1 MYVDIRW
8 IKLSVN
14 WYKSDDIQLIRK
26 LPDGDSIAL
35 MFVMLLAMA
44 GDRNQAGYIPYSEE
58 DIAAL
63 LDMPLN
69 TVRMAM
75 KAMESRGMVDFDDG
89 IFHVTNWDKYQN
101 VDGMEKIKEQNRIR
115 KQNQREREKQKA
127 LAAAQQPALPEPEV
141 KEPVVATIQLIQR
154 DGQYEITESEY
165 RKFCEL
171 YPAIDVMQEIRKM
184 IGWCDTNPSNRKTKK
199 GIRRFI
205 NSWLSRAQ
213 DRAPRVEKRQEEYV
227 PPVIRDE
234 SIEDW
239 N

>member
-1 MYVDIRW
+1 MYVDIKW
-8 IKLSVN
+8 VKLAVN

-26 LPDGDSIAL
+26 LPEGDSVAL

-44 GDRNQAGYIPYSEE
+44 GDRNEGGYIPYSEE
-58 DIAAL
+58 DLAAL
-63 LDMPLN
+63 LDFDLA
-69 TVRMAM
+69 TVRMGL
-75 KAMESRGMVDFDDG
+75 KAMESRQMIDFDDG
-89 IFHVTNWDKYQN
+89 LFHVTNWDKYQS

-115 KQNQREREKQKA
+115 KANQRERQRA
-127 LAAAQQPALPEPEV
+127 LAAAAAAPALPEPEI
-141 KEPVVATIQLIQR
+141 KESIVATIPLIKR

-165 RKFCEL
+165 QKYCEL

-184 IGWCDTNPSNRKTKK
+184 IGWCDTNPSNRKTKT

-213 DRAPRVEKRQEEYV
+213 DRAPRVEKRREEYI
-227 PPVIRDE
+227 PPVVRDE